1 MHWLS
6 RKRSLAVMLLPTLA
20 VYTVFIIFSVC
31 VAIYYS
37 FTKYSGIGTPKWL
50 GLDNYVR
57 LFGDRYFWMALKNSL
72 LILAASLI
80 LLTILG
86 FLLANLFRMKL
97 RWNTLSKA
105 SIFSPAIIAPII
117 VGIIWIFILD
127 PEIGAIN
134 AIFRAM
140 GKDSWVQLWI
150 GGDKL
155 SPYSFAVVFVWR
167 QLGYFA
173 TIFLAGL
180 NLIPEEVFESASI
193 DGATLWQRMRH
204 ITIPMMR
211 QTFAITTLLAITES
225 FKIFEIVLQ
234 LTNGGPNHLSEVLV
248 TYTYTTTFKGGEY
261 GYGMSLATVT
271 FLITLAFSFMY
282 TMITNRNREAKN
294 EK

>member
-6 RKRSLAVMLLPTLA
+6 KKRNLAVMLFPTLA
-20 VYTVFIIFSVC
+20 VYTVFIIFSVGI
-31 VAIYYS
+31 AIYYS
-37 FTKYSGIGTPKWL
+37 FTKYSGIGTPKWI
-50 GLDNYVR
+50 GFDNYLRV
-57 LFGDRYFWMALKNSL
+57 FKDKYFWISFKNSMI
-72 LILAASLI
+72 ILAVSLV
-80 LLTILG
+80 LLTVLG

-97 RWNTLSKA
+97 RGNGLSKA

-134 AIFRAM
+134 AVLRAM
-140 GKDSWVQLWI
+140 GKDNLARLWI
-150 GGDKL
+150 GGDTL

-180 NLIPEEVFESASI
+180 NLIPEDVYESAAI
-193 DGATLWQRMRH
+193 DGASAWQKMWR

-211 QTFAITTLLAITES
+211 QTFTITTLLAITES

-248 TYTYTTTFKGGEY
+248 TYTYMTTFKGGEY

-271 FLITLAFSFMY
+271 FFITLVFSFAY
-282 TMITNRNREAKN
+282 TVITSRRKGDDA
-294 EK
+294 

>member
-6 RKRSLAVMLLPTLA
+6 RRRNLSVMLLPTLA
-20 VYTVFIIFSVC
+20 VYTVFIIFSVGI
-31 VAIYYS
+31 AIYYS

-57 LFGDRYFWMALKNSL
+57 LFKDRYFWIAFKNSMI
-72 LILAASLI
+72 ILAVSLV

-97 RWNTLSKA
+97 RGNGISKA

-134 AIFRAM
+134 AILRAL
-140 GKDSWVQLWI
+140 GKENWAQLWI

-155 SPYSFAVVFVWR
+155 SPYSFAVVFLWR
-167 QLGYFA
+167 QLGYFS

-180 NLIPEEVFESASI
+180 NLIPEDVYESAAI
-193 DGATLWQRMRH
+193 DGATAWQRMVH

-211 QTFAITTLLAITES
+211 QTFTITTLLAITES

-248 TYTYTTTFKGGEY
+248 TYTYMTTFKGGEY

-271 FLITLAFSFMY
+271 FLITLVFSFAY
-282 TMITNRNREAKN
+282 TVITTRKEENV
-294 EK
+294 